1 MTNFLS
7 TNLSKHEVRE
17 SPPYSIQAELQ
28 AIPSS
33 SRRLMQI
40 RFSIVGCRAFVWLCN
55 RVMCVYVACLCR
67 SEEHTSELQSLMRI
81 SYAVF
86 CLKKKKERNNQ
97 LQTTTQL
104 AHTPATLLL
113 LRQLC
118 TILYNYDQQ

>member
-55 RVMCVYVACLCR
+55 RVMCVYVACLCSTSTVRWPMALLCLWLVRR
-67 SEEHTSELQSLMRI
+67 SYSLAQNGI
-81 SYAVF
+81 GTQASYVTF
-86 CLKKKKERNNQ
+86 GC
-97 LQTTTQL
+97 
-104 AHTPATLLL
+104 
-113 LRQLC
+113 
-118 TILYNYDQQ
+118 

>member
-55 RVMCVYVACLCR
+55 RVMCVYVACLCSTR
-67 SEEHTSELQSLMRI
+67 SEEHTSELQSLLRI

-86 CLKKKKERNNQ
+86 FLKKQKNYS
-97 LQTTTQL
+97 TQ
-104 AHTPATLLL
+104 
-113 LRQLC
+113 
-118 TILYNYDQQ
+118 